1 MRRFVVNRLSDWFIW
16 PAVGLFLGWL
26 LVQFLEV
33 AFS

>member
-1 MRRFVVNRLSDWFIW
+1 MRRFVVNRFADWLIY
-16 PAVGLFLGWL
+16 PTIGLFCGWL